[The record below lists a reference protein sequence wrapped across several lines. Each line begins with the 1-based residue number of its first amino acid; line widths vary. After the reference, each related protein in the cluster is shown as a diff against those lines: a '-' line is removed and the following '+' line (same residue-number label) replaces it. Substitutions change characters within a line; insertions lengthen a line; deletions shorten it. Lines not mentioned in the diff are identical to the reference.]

1 MLRTI
6 FISIFLS
13 IYILIV
19 GPPLI
24 LYTLITNNPDP
35 IYWAGINGVM
45 LFVRLAG
52 VRVRVV
58 STERIPPGT
67 CLFIANH
74 TSAID
79 APAVVG
85 AIPRRIAIL
94 LKESLFRWPVVG
106 RAFLAARFIPV
117 NRKERDAALESLD
130 KAIESLRAGQSF
142 LVYPEG
148 TRS

>member
-6 FISIFLS
+6 LIAILLS

-24 LYTLITNNPDP
+24 LYTVLTNNPDP

-45 LFVRLAG
+45 FFVRLAG
-52 VRVRVV
+52 VRVRVAG
-58 STERIPPGT
+58 TERIPSGT

-94 LKESLFRWPVVG
+94 LKESL
-106 RAFLAARFIPV
+106 
-117 NRKERDAALESLD
+117 
-130 KAIESLRAGQSF
+130 
-142 LVYPEG
+142 
-148 TRS
+148 